1 MFRFVA
7 ALFTLC
13 IISTGG
19 QAQTSFPCD
28 WQAQADAIV
37 EPWEEN
43 SKTFANGAVRV
54 ALLDT
59 IEPAA
64 AAFYLLILHPPIDE
78 VGGRT
83 CTVVGLDDDLG
94 YAAIFFEDMETD
106 YDPARG
112 LLFKVP
118 AIIYLPEQSFQNST
132 LLTIAVNQ
140 ATGDVTV
147 TQELGNE

>member
-1 MFRFVA
+1 MRW
-7 ALFTLC
+7 LLTGLLTLC
-13 IISTGG
+13 AGAAT
-19 QAQTSFPCD
+19 AQLAAPCD
-28 WQAQADAIV
+28 WQARADAVV
-37 EPWEEN
+37 EPWEDY
-43 SKTFANGAVRV
+43 SATFSNGAVRV

-64 AAFYLLILHPPIDE
+64 AAFYLLILHPPYDE

-83 CTVVGLDDDLG
+83 CTVVGLDDGLG
-94 YAAIFFEDMETD
+94 YAGMIFEELTAD

-112 LLFKVP
+112 LIFQIP

-132 LLTIAVNQ
+132 LLTITVNQ
-140 ATGDVTV
+140 ATGDVSV